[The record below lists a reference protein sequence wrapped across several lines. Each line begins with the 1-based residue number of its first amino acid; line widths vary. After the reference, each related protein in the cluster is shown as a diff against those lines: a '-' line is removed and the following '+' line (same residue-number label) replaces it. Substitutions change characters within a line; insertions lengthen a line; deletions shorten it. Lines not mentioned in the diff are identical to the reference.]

1 MIDEVEILLAKIRK
15 YDPNY
20 IPKSVGKYLLVE
32 LQSRHLDHQIK
43 YKKGPSKSI
52 DSRIR
57 LSGIGKRKT
66 HSYK

>member
-1 MIDEVEILLAKIRK
+1 MNDEIQDLIVEIRK

-43 YKKGPSKSI
+43 YKKRPKYKHRFANSI
-52 DSRIR
+52 ER
-57 LSGIGKRKT
+57 
-66 HSYK
+66 

>member
-43 YKKGPSKSI
+43 YKKGPSTSI

>member
-1 MIDEVEILLAKIRK
+1 MNDEIQDLIVEIRK

-43 YKKGPSKSI
+43 YKKRPK
-52 DSRIR
+52 
-57 LSGIGKRKT
+57 
-66 HSYK
+66 YKHRFANS